1 MPFIISWKGR
11 LESGRTESRPII
23 QLDLMPTV
31 LAAAGLRLEPL
42 AMTDGVNLLPYLTG
56 NAGGRPHETLYWRLG
71 GTMAIRKGDWKLVKM
86 SDDGHLR
93 DPAVLSDLS
102 GAELYNL
109 KDDIEER
116 RNLAGARP
124 EKVKYLVAEWQRWNK
139 DLQKPRW
146 PSR

>member
-56 NAGGRPHETLYWRLG
+56 NAGGRPHETLYGESAERWRF
-71 GTMAIRKGDWKLVKM
+71 
-86 SDDGHLR
+86 
-93 DPAVLSDLS
+93 
-102 GAELYNL
+102 
-109 KDDIEER
+109 
-116 RNLAGARP
+116 AR
-124 EKVKYLVAEWQRWNK
+124 ATGNW
-139 DLQKPRW
+139 
-146 PSR
+146 